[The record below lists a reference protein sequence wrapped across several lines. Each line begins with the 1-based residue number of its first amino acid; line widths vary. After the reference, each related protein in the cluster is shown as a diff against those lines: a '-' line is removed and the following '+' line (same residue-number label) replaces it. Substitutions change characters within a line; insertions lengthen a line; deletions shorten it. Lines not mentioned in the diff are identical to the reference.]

1 MAIEKLY
8 TVAEVA
14 KILQVSERSVFRYM
28 EAKNENQL
36 QAFRVGRAW
45 RIRESELHRYISCQ
59 QTNEKSS
66 SDNSSDSDNK

>member
-28 EAKNENQL
+28 EAGNKNQL
-36 QAFRVGRAW
+36 QAFKVGRAW
-45 RIRESELHRYISCQ
+45 RIKESELNRYISEQ
-59 QTNEKSS
+59 QKNTEGSGAAE
-66 SDNSSDSDNK
+66 D

>member
-28 EAKNENQL
+28 EASNKNQL
-36 QAFRVGRAW
+36 QAFKVGRAW
-45 RIRESELHRYISCQ
+45 RIKESELNRYISEQ
-59 QTNEKSS
+59 ATNAKSS
-66 SDNSSDSDNK
+66 GTDEK

>member
-28 EAKNENQL
+28 EAGNENQL
-36 QAFRVGRAW
+36 QAFKVGRAW
-45 RIRESELHRYISCQ
+45 RIKESELNRYISNQ
-59 QTNEKSS
+59 QKNTKESGTAQ
-66 SDNSSDSDNK
+66 D